1 MRVVIASHNR
11 GKLEEF
17 SALLAPLGLTLSD
30 PGSLGIP
37 APQEDRTTFVENAL
51 DKARHVARVSGL
63 PALADDS
70 GLVVPA
76 LGGAPGIRSA
86 RYAGENASDA
96 ENNALLIANLA
107 GVEEPAAHY
116 YCALVFVRTHDD
128 PAPVIATGIWR
139 GTLVA
144 TPRGSHGFG
153 YDPHFLVPEFACTA
167 AELAPERKN
176 RLSHRARALADLIA
190 GLREAGDLPQ
200 RTRPTLRA

>member
-1 MRVVIASHNR
+1 MKVVIASHNR
-11 GKLEEF
+11 GKLDEF

-51 DKARHVARVSGL
+51 DKARHVARASGL

-96 ENNALLIANLA
+96 ENNALLIRNLRHFA
-107 GVEEPAAHY
+107 QPEAHY
-116 YCALVFVRTHDD
+116 YCALVFVRAHDD
-128 PAPVIATGIWR
+128 PAPVIATGLWR
-139 GTLVA
+139 GAIIA
-144 TPRGSHGFG
+144 TPRGAHGFG
-153 YDPHFLVPEFACTA
+153 YDPHFLVPEFDCTA
-167 AELAPERKN
+167 AELTPSRKN
-176 RLSHRARALADLIA
+176 RLSHRARALADLVA
-190 GLREAGDLPQ
+190 GLREAGDLPR
-200 RTRPTLRA
+200 RTRPRARA

>member
-1 MRVVIASHNR
+1 MKVVIASHNL
-11 GKLEEF
+11 GKLGEF

-51 DKARHVARVSGL
+51 DKARYVARASGL

-96 ENNALLIANLA
+96 ENNALLIENLSRF
-107 GVEEPAAHY
+107 EQPEAHY
-116 YCALVFVRTHDD
+116 YCALVFVRAHDD
-128 PAPVIATGIWR
+128 PAPVIATGLWR
-139 GTLVA
+139 GA
-144 TPRGSHGFG
+144 IIAAPRGVHGFG
-153 YDPHFLVPEFACTA
+153 YDPHFLVPEFNRTA
-167 AELAPERKN
+167 AELTPDRKN
-176 RLSHRARALADLIA
+176 RLSHRARALADLVA
-190 GLREAGDLPQ
+190 GLRESGDLP
-200 RTRPTLRA
+200 RRARPAAGA